1 MGYMHPMNES
11 NAVQRLEKHPIFTSL
26 NTLDELRVFMELHV
40 FAVWD
45 FMSLL
50 KELQAKLAPHGSPWL
65 PNQNTQA
72 VRLINEIV
80 LEEESDQAIPNS
92 PNIFASHFQIYLNSM
107 REVDADTTRIDKF
120 IEMIRCQGLT
130 KALAADFLPPS
141 AKKFMAT
148 TFETI
153 RFGKVH
159 EIAASFAYGRENLVP
174 VMFSRLLRNSQ
185 ITSNEAP
192 LFHYYLERHAQL
204 DGEQHGPM
212 AEKLVNSL
220 TNGDPCKE
228 QETWLAAEK
237 SIESRIRFWDEVLS
251 AMPPKQ

>member
-1 MGYMHPMNES
+1 MHQMNES
-11 NAVQRLEKHPIFTSL
+11 NAGQKLENHPIFTSL

-80 LEEESDQAIPNS
+80 LEEESDQALADS
-92 PNIFASHFQIYLNSM
+92 SDIFASHFQIYLNSM
-107 REVDADTTRIDKF
+107 REVNADTTRIEKF
-120 IEMIRCQGLT
+120 IEMIQCQGLA
-130 KALAADFLPPS
+130 KALVADFIPPS
-141 AKKFMAT
+141 AKKFMDT

-185 ITSNEAP
+185 ITSKEAP
-192 LFHYYLERHAQL
+192 LFHYYLQRHAQL

-220 TNGDPCKE
+220 TDGDPIKE
-228 QETWLAAEK
+228 KETRLAAEK
-237 SIESRIRFWDEVLS
+237 SIESRIRFWDEVLL
-251 AMPPKQ
+251 AMPRKQ

>member
-1 MGYMHPMNES
+1 
-11 NAVQRLEKHPIFTSL
+11 
-26 NTLDELRVFMELHV
+26 MELHV

-80 LEEESDQAIPNS
+80 LEEESDQALPDS
-92 PNIFASHFQIYLNSM
+92 SDTFASHFQIYLNSM
-107 REVDADTTRIDKF
+107 REVNADTTLIEKF
-120 IEMIRCQGLT
+120 IEMIQCHGLA
-130 KALAADFLPPS
+130 KALVADFIPPS
-141 AKKFMAT
+141 AKKFMDT

-185 ITSNEAP
+185 ITSKEAP
-192 LFHYYLERHAQL
+192 LFHYYLQRHAQL

-220 TNGDPCKE
+220 TDGDPMKE
-228 QETWLAAEK
+228 KETRLAAEK
-237 SIESRIRFWDEVLS
+237 SIESRIRFWDEVLL
-251 AMPPKQ
+251 AMPRKQ